1 MVCAQSNPPRRDGI
15 LGPSTTALFPIP
27 LPRDDVWSVVP
38 KHWSK
43 ACRVRRAH
51 RKMLQ
56 LVILALNYLHFASP
70 LNVVHL
76 VGRSPSDLHLSVFS
90 RLLALI
96 KAGGPVEKISIF
108 NCGRKSYQLDA
119 RFSELV
125 EAVQRLG
132 LDSAEQYRGSKSEV
146 FVPAQNEREELR
158 PCRELCAE
166 RLKLSGSGVWDPVPF
181 LSDLFYMPYIEPRV
195 NQFDIKPPKDVLPDL
210 SRVDRAEVLKLCKV
224 WDLRGLLRI
233 FPEHCGPKHR
243 WGLVKVF
250 NNYKSPVADRQIG
263 DRRGMNFC
271 EGKISGPSKT
281 LPNATSLLQLCPR
294 SFTEMLS
301 GAVTDRRD
309 FYHQFKVSDEK
320 ACGNALFPPFLADE
334 LKGFSA
340 FQLMVEREAAQGRIS
355 DRHVVGDRLGLSPK
369 PILLDTERYV
379 ACFGA
384 LYQGDHL
391 GVEYATDAHANLM
404 RSWGLL
410 DDERRLQGSRPIL
423 YDDVCAGLIIDDMF
437 FVSSETAQN
446 LSCLNESLAVR
457 QLGVAKRAYDE
468 EGLLGSDDKDVL
480 GDVVFKV
487 CGAEVDSSWKSVKN
501 GFVVVGAP
509 KEKRLVL
516 GALSSAAACLRF
528 TSDALHSCL
537 IGSWVSALL
546 MRRQAMAFLN
556 ELFM

>member
-76 VGRSPSDLHLSVFS
+76 LGRSPSDLHLSVFS

-132 LDSAEQYRGSKSEV
+132 LDSAEQYRGGKSEV

-224 WDLRGLLRI
+224 WDLRGLLRY
-233 FPEHCGPKHR
+233 FLNTAGR
-243 WGLVKVF
+243 
-250 NNYKSPVADRQIG
+250 NIG
-263 DRRGMNFC
+263 G
-271 EGKISGPSKT
+271 
-281 LPNATSLLQLCPR
+281 
-294 SFTEMLS
+294 
-301 GAVTDRRD
+301 
-309 FYHQFKVSDEK
+309 
-320 ACGNALFPPFLADE
+320 
-334 LKGFSA
+334 
-340 FQLMVEREAAQGRIS
+340 
-355 DRHVVGDRLGLSPK
+355 GLSRC
-369 PILLDTERYV
+369 LT
-379 ACFGA
+379 
-384 LYQGDHL
+384 
-391 GVEYATDAHANLM
+391 TT
-404 RSWGLL
+404 
-410 DDERRLQGSRPIL
+410 SR
-423 YDDVCAGLIIDDMF
+423 
-437 FVSSETAQN
+437 Q
-446 LSCLNESLAVR
+446 
-457 QLGVAKRAYDE
+457 
-468 EGLLGSDDKDVL
+468 
-480 GDVVFKV
+480 
-487 CGAEVDSSWKSVKN
+487 
-501 GFVVVGAP
+501 
-509 KEKRLVL
+509 
-516 GALSSAAACLRF
+516 
-528 TSDALHSCL
+528 
-537 IGSWVSALL
+537 
-546 MRRQAMAFLN
+546 
-556 ELFM
+556 

>member
-1 MVCAQSNPPRRDGI
+1 
-15 LGPSTTALFPIP
+15 
-27 LPRDDVWSVVP
+27 
-38 KHWSK
+38 
-43 ACRVRRAH
+43 
-51 RKMLQ
+51 
-56 LVILALNYLHFASP
+56 
-70 LNVVHL
+70 
-76 VGRSPSDLHLSVFS
+76 
-90 RLLALI
+90 
-96 KAGGPVEKISIF
+96 
-108 NCGRKSYQLDA
+108 
-119 RFSELV
+119 
-125 EAVQRLG
+125 
-132 LDSAEQYRGSKSEV
+132 
-146 FVPAQNEREELR
+146 
-158 PCRELCAE
+158 
-166 RLKLSGSGVWDPVPF
+166 
-181 LSDLFYMPYIEPRV
+181 
-195 NQFDIKPPKDVLPDL
+195 
-210 SRVDRAEVLKLCKV
+210 
-224 WDLRGLLRI
+224 
-233 FPEHCGPKHR
+233 
-243 WGLVKVF
+243 
-250 NNYKSPVADRQIG
+250 
-263 DRRGMNFC
+263 
-271 EGKISGPSKT
+271 
-281 LPNATSLLQLCPR
+281 
-294 SFTEMLS
+294 MLS

-340 FQLMVEREAAQGRIS
+340 FQLMVERETAQGRIS

-437 FVSSETAQN
+437 FVFSETAQN
-446 LSCLNESLAVR
+446 FSCLNESLAVR
-457 QLGVAKRAYDE
+457 QLGVAKKAYDE

-501 GFVVVGAP
+501 GVVVAGAP

-546 MRRQAMAFLN
+546 IRRQAMAVLN